1 MTRVLSGASDV
12 DGNHVLPLREQ
23 AVVRDSWLTE
33 RLRTVLPVIM
43 RGNNIDVWL
52 VIAREYNEDPVLPS
66 LLPAEWLSARR
77 RTILAL
83 RCTESGID
91 ARSLTKYPVA
101 AFAPAWVDPEQSQ
114 YDTLAALL
122 REWDPARIGVDLSE
136 TFGLADGLAHT
147 EHELLGQALGDLA
160 ERLVSAEDVAIGWLE
175 TRLPEE
181 IAVAH
186 GLNRLAHNVIDE
198 AFSADIVHVG
208 TTTAADVAWWFRQRF
223 HDLGVDPWFQPTV
236 GIQRRGVPQFEPHDG
251 RNDSLP
257 ADTVI
262 AHGDLLHCDVGLR
275 SLGLHTDTQRNAY
288 VRHPGESGAP
298 EGLRTALHIG
308 NRMQDLTTAAF
319 VLGRTGNEILSAARA
334 GGAAE
339 DIDGD
344 IYSHP
349 VGVHGHAAGPT
360 IGLWDS
366 QDGVPGSGDYP
377 LHDNTIYALEL
388 CVRTPVADWDGQVV
402 RMALEQGIAVA
413 DGTVSYLDARQ
424 TELILI

>member
-198 AFSADIVHVG
+198 ASPPTSSTSERQPPRMWPGGFASG
-208 TTTAADVAWWFRQRF
+208 STTWESIRGSNRRWASNDVACRSSSRMTAAM
-223 HDLGVDPWFQPTV
+223 T
-236 GIQRRGVPQFEPHDG
+236 
-251 RNDSLP
+251 
-257 ADTVI
+257 
-262 AHGDLLHCDVGLR
+262 R
-275 SLGLHTDTQRNAY
+275 SRPI
-288 VRHPGESGAP
+288 RSS
-298 EGLRTALHIG
+298 RTAICCTATSDCAASVCTPTPSAMPMCVIRVSPAHRRVYEPRYTSAIG
-308 NRMQDLTTAAF
+308 C
-319 VLGRTGNEILSAARA
+319 RT
-334 GGAAE
+334 
-339 DIDGD
+339 
-344 IYSHP
+344 
-349 VGVHGHAAGPT
+349 
-360 IGLWDS
+360 
-366 QDGVPGSGDYP
+366 
-377 LHDNTIYALEL
+377 
-388 CVRTPVADWDGQVV
+388 
-402 RMALEQGIAVA
+402 
-413 DGTVSYLDARQ
+413 
-424 TELILI
+424 